1 MVCAAI
7 RYDALLISSTLA
19 PLSTA
24 VIAGS
29 GDAHLPFVPMNT
41 VLYIGRAQGRHRSV
55 ENEERLLNQ
64 IRRECVAAKALDLGC
79 AGLCMFVRVRA
90 CACVCVLVCACAC
103 VCVCLCVPV
112 HLRACMCC
120 DPPPPH
126 THTLYWQLEV

>member
-1 MVCAAI
+1 VVCAAI
-7 RYDALLISSTLA
+7 YYDALLISSTLA

-64 IRRECVAAKALDLGC
+64 IQRECMAAKALDLGC
-79 AGLCMFVRVRA
+79 ACLCMFLPVRA
-90 CACVCVLVCACAC
+90 
-103 VCVCLCVPV
+103 CVCLCV
-112 HLRACMCC
+112 HLRASAGLYELQ
-120 DPPPPH
+120 PPS
-126 THTLYWQLEV
+126 THY